1 MDGDKSDRRHSQDE
15 EYTAKVIKLM
25 DHKDV
30 EVTLNVGEIIFLL
43 RSIGT
48 CQTSIIAAVGAAM
61 SIGNQAEMLENIKV
75 AREYIN
81 ISIGHSNNFL
91 HSIADRVLKDAE

>member
-1 MDGDKSDRRHSQDE
+1 MDGDEPERRHAQDE
-15 EYTAKVIKLM
+15 EYTAKIIKLM
-25 DHKDV
+25 DHKNV

-61 SIGNQAEMLENIKV
+61 SVGHQTEMIENIKV

-81 ISIGHSNNFL
+81 ISIGHSNSLL